1 MKIKDRDFVALARE
15 FGLRLKPKAS
25 HKKGCAK

>member
-15 FGLRLKPKAS
+15 FGLRLKRKAS
-25 HKKGCAK
+25 RKKGGAK

>member
-15 FGLRLKPKAS
+15 FGLRLKRKAPR
-25 HKKGCAK
+25 KKGIT